1 MSIRVISEAFSMQPS
16 CLRVG
21 QEYYY
26 LDGSRTTIKEIKP
39 VVTHDVNG
47 NPLDI
52 YRAYGEDGKICADW
66 IAAAVNVNY

>member
-1 MSIRVISEAFSMQPS
+1 MSIQVISEACSMQPS

-21 QEYYY
+21 QDYFY
-26 LDGSRTTIKEIKP
+26 LDGSQTRIKEIKP
-39 VVTHDVNG
+39 VITHDSNG
-47 NPLDI
+47 NALDI